1 MDGYVEYFRSKYR
14 IIPEE
19 KVVINRNTP
28 VGEDAEF
35 FERKLYGGKR
45 QFCPILEIRNSKIY
59 YHFNRRYDF
68 KLKQW
73 ISEYPIKLLE
83 FLEEKNI
90 LIS

>member
-19 KVVINRNTP
+19 KVFINRNTP

-35 FERKLYGGKR
+35 FERKPYGGKR
-45 QFCPILEIRNSKIY
+45 EFYPILKIKNNKVHYEFYKKY
-59 YHFNRRYDF
+59 YY
-68 KLKQW
+68 KSGLW
-73 ISEYPIKLLE
+73 VYEYPIKLLE

-90 LIS
+90 LK